1 MLQIIVETVK
11 ILNMSQVDDDQIVS
25 LETKFAYLED
35 FVKQLQEQVVLQ
47 GKYIERLQNEN
58 VAMREKL
65 RDVSEM
71 VGDIPNRKPPHY

>member
-11 ILNMSQVDDDQIVS
+11 ILNMSQVDDDRIVS
-25 LETKFAYLED
+25 LETKFVYLED

-58 VAMREKL
+58 AAMREKL

>member
-11 ILNMSQVDDDQIVS
+11 ILNMSQVDDDHIVS

-58 VAMREKL
+58 AAMREKL